1 MASLYYRVTFNC
13 LQYYRITVYMPI
25 TVEDQGSIMLHI
37 VCMHSADTGSMSWIA
52 DEEARAH
59 VYGWQL

>member
-1 MASLYYRVTFNC
+1 MLIA
-13 LQYYRITVYMPI
+13 
-25 TVEDQGSIMLHI
+25 VEDPGSIMLHT

-52 DEEARAH
+52 DEEARPH

>member
-1 MASLYYRVTFNC
+1 MASLCYWITFNC
-13 LQYYRITVYMPI
+13 LQYYHITMHMLI
-25 TVEDQGSIMLHI
+25 AVEDQGSIMLHI

-52 DEEARAH
+52 DKEARAH